1 MQTIDRYPFPE
12 PDELGNIVLKITSA
26 DQAWALFK
34 FATEAK
40 QLPENIQ
47 IIFEGWP
54 TFEMKVKGKDWDS
67 TVPTRVMGPL
77 LEIQKDLNRA
87 YTQICYGTDNLRK
100 LKEDE
105 RDLLEIVVRVEK
117 GSSDFQANL
126 ANQLTEL
133 GKAAVGKMSGKEIVT
148 AVLGIALVYGG
159 VEINKAWV
167 AQRQAAVQSEQTVKL
182 SAQETER
189 LKIFAQAVS
198 AAPVLA
204 EVKADREDSQNRV
217 LKSLHPT
224 DSIALPGVQLKGA
237 EAAEIT
243 HQDRARATDVDISG
257 TFRVLAND
265 ASKSS
270 GFRIKVER
278 ISDRRL
284 ISADVPLELPDDQ
297 KALIQKAE
305 WSKGT
310 ILVNL
315 KISASELRDKISN
328 ATVYSAT
335 PANE

>member
-1 MQTIDRYPFPE
+1 MHTKERYPFPE
-12 PDELGNIVLKITSA
+12 PDKLGNIVLKITSA

-34 FATEAK
+34 FATESK

-54 TFEMKVKGKDWDS
+54 TFEMKVNGKDWDS

-100 LKEDE
+100 LKEGE

-133 GKAAVGKMSGKEIVT
+133 SKAAVGKMSGKEIVT

-182 SAQETER
+182 SEQETER
-189 LKIFAQAVS
+189 LKIFAQAVT

-265 ASKSS
+265 ASKHS

-284 ISADVPLELPDDQ
+284 ISADVPLELPDEQ

-335 PANE
+335 TANE